1 MKLTQGFRCGDTLRF
16 TRAVLQ
22 DDECCFRKLAQSEDP
37 ASQGNCVSDLEMKIG
52 DERFR
57 KGRHGNRL
65 SKLLE
70 PLCSGGAIQLP
81 PVEGGA
87 WCSSLV
93 RPIAGAISFSGR
105 PLGGVCPRHRV
116 EAILLEIGE

>member
-1 MKLTQGFRCGDTLRF
+1 MKLTQDFRCGNTLCF
-16 TRAVLQ
+16 TRAILQ

-37 ASQGNCVSDLEMKIG
+37 APQGDRFSDVEMEIG

-57 KGRHGNRL
+57 NGEHGNRL

-87 WCSSLV
+87 WCASLI
-93 RPIAGAISFSGR
+93 RPIACAISFSGR
-105 PLGGVCPRHRV
+105 PLGGVC
-116 EAILLEIGE
+116 